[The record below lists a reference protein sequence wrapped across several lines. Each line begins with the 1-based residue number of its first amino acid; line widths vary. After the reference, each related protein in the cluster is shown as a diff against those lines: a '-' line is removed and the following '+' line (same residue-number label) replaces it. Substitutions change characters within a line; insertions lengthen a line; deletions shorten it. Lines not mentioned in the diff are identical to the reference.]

1 MVLRGVLA
9 LIAGSVFGVV
19 AGGYRGVDVW
29 VWDRAD
35 VVFRQRS
42 RYGTPWWSATTERI
56 RFGIAGAVF
65 LAAGAHTLV
74 R

>member
-1 MVLRGVLA
+1 MLRGVLA

-35 VVFRQRS
+35 VVFRRRP
-42 RYGTPWWSATTERI
+42 RYGTLWWSPATMRI
-56 RFGIAGAVF
+56 RCGIAGAVF
-65 LAAGAHTLV
+65 LAAGAHTLE

>member
-9 LIAGSVFGVV
+9 LIVGGAFVVV

-29 VWDRAD
+29 VWDWAD
-35 VVFRQRS
+35 VVFRRRT
-42 RYGTPWWSATTERI
+42 RYGTPWWSLTTTRI
-56 RFGIAGAVF
+56 QFGIAGVVF

-74 R
+74 C